1 VKTLGH
7 EEFWIAPAASV
18 PIQSRIIFCFVV
30 RRESILREWIPL
42 VAGKFK
48 YAIPV
53 EMDMVGFY
61 NAMATLM
68 AIQIRQLVEES
79 ITSFIRLKNFQT
91 SQEITTDNDFTPPA
105 LCSVEM
111 PDNDSTHPALSSV
124 EIPQLPLQSRAHYTN
139 LQA

>member
-1 VKTLGH
+1 VKTLGR

-18 PIQSRIIFCFVV
+18 PIQSRIYFCFVV

-91 SQEITTDNDFTPPA
+91 SQEITTDNDLRTQPCLLLKSHSFRFRCMRT
-105 LCSVEM
+105 
-111 PDNDSTHPALSSV
+111 T
-124 EIPQLPLQSRAHYTN
+124 QSFKLEAEVCTKT
-139 LQA
+139 